1 MICENDILIIPEEY
15 KNMSIE
21 EIELEKNK
29 MLKEIKIQNLK
40 KKQNKENKNN
50 IVFNL

>member
-21 EIELEKNK
+21 ENELDKNK
-29 MLKEIKIQNLK
+29 ILKELKIQNLK

>member
-21 EIELEKNK
+21 EIELDKNK
-29 MLKEIKIQNLK
+29 ILKELKTKKHK
-40 KKQNKENKNN
+40 KKQIKENKNN
-50 IVFNL
+50 IIFNL